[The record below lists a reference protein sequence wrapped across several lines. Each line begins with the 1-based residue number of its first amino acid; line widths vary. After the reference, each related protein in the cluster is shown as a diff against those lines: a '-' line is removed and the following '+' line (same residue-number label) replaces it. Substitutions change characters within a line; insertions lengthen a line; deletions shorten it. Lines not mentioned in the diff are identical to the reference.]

1 MLTALAFKRVK
12 MGIEAIDFFV
22 IFTAYHPLGI
32 MKVDSTNKPYIFKKV
47 KTYSAEEII
56 AAGGTTAFGKLTGH
70 TPERLN
76 DIPLGEPL
84 TEEEYKKA
92 LKMLKR

>member
-1 MLTALAFKRVK
+1 
-12 MGIEAIDFFV
+12 
-22 IFTAYHPLGI
+22 

-70 TPERLN
+70 TPERLK
-76 DIPLGEPL
+76 DMPLGEPL

-92 LKMLKR
+92 LKTLKNR